1 MRKQALPPVPTRY
14 NGPTIQSGV
23 DNARDMIFVVTN
35 DAHSRGTNP
44 GYIRKGC
51 GGFFYH
57 WKRI

>member
-1 MRKQALPPVPTRY
+1 LRKQALPPVPTRY

-57 WKRI
+57 